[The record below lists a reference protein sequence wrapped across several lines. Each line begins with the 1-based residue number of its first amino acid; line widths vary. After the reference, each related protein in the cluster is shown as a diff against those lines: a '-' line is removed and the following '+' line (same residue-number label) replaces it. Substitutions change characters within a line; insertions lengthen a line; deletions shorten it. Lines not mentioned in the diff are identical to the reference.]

1 MLPFALNLALL
12 GNAVLIALGD
22 DVYNRKRRASP
33 PAGTMS

>member
-22 DVYNRKRRASP
+22 AVYNRKRRASP